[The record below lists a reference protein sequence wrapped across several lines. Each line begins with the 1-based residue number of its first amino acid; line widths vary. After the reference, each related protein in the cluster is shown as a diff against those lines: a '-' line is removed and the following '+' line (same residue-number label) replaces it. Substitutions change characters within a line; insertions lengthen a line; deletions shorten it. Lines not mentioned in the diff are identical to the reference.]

1 MRHIYSSPRIEN
13 VERLV
18 AVMAE
23 HGIATRVTNRRAY
36 DSKSYRQFSYARP
49 GSSDSWPAVWVKH
62 ASDHTRARHS
72 SPVLDPQLVEQRL
85 DPPGGADFLEPQ
97 LGMAMQVPPHLAHP
111 GQDPPSLGQQGRG
124 VAGGVGRHGRGS
136 VASRRMALIR
146 IGHV

>member
-62 ASDHTRARHS
+62 ASDHTRARQLMREIGIEPVTRYAEDLAEYRFRKS
-72 SPVLDPQLVEQRL
+72 GGRRSPSQ
-85 DPPGGADFLEPQ
+85 
-97 LGMAMQVPPHLAHP
+97 
-111 GQDPPSLGQQGRG
+111 
-124 VAGGVGRHGRGS
+124 
-136 VASRRMALIR
+136 VASRVRTAVLVAVCIA
-146 IGHV
+146 IAIYGAKLVSVW